1 MKNTD
6 VKQSGHNCLL
16 DRLPKKLT
24 HDMVKR
30 CKKKH
35 CVVSELANRHRLTLR
50 RVFTGYPNA
59 LSSHTYGVKP
69 KKLKTQRII
78 KHSNFGKGNLNQGWS
93 RTISRLGEEKI
104 PLTHWL
110 TSNIGAVVLYQD
122 RGFVCLIN
130 PEILHRTNE
139 YLTLAKRVL
148 ITPRERRRKKLGL
161 KLTKNQSRNLTIIR
175 FRKTQIFW
183 FTSNVG
189 AVGLYQERGFKSLI
203 NTEIVLAVTK
213 SI

>member
-1 MKNTD
+1 MTKNTYHKGMKNID

-16 DRLPKKLT
+16 DRLPKKKLT

-35 CVVSELANRHRLTLR
+35 CVVPELANRHRLTLR
-50 RVFTGYPNA
+50 RVFTGHPNA

-69 KKLKTQRII
+69 KKTQRII
-78 KHSNFGKGNLNQGWS
+78 KHSNFGKGKLNQGWS

-130 PEILHRTNE
+130 PEILHRTDE
-139 YLTLAKRVL
+139 YLTLEKKSVDH
-148 ITPRERRRKKLGL
+148 PRERRRKKFGL
-161 KLTKNQSRNLTIIR
+161 KKTKNQVET
-175 FRKTQIFW
+175 
-183 FTSNVG
+183 
-189 AVGLYQERGFKSLI
+189 
-203 NTEIVLAVTK
+203 
-213 SI
+213 